1 MPTDAVLAPPASRAL
16 GLPQLELISPVSRAD
31 PFDDPAW
38 LFEPRYDGLPAVLY
52 QAGGSSRI
60 EVFADGSVEVQELV
74 SRVAEVLGGRDA
86 ILAGQIVAL
95 DRRGK
100 PVLQHLLREEGYIA
114 FAAVDLLWLDGSDLR
129 SQPLKTRKERLTELL
144 PEDTGPLYKVLT
156 IEEHGRAL
164 FAAIK
169 RMDLPGILA
178 KCLNDPYG
186 PATVWYE
193 ILNQGSR
200 APRSG
205 SVARAHH

>member
-1 MPTDAVLAPPASRAL
+1 MPTVLAPPASRAPT
-16 GLPQLELISPVSRAD
+16 LPQVELLAPVTRAD

-38 LFEPRYDGLPAVLY
+38 LFEPGYEGIPAVLY
-52 QAGGSSRI
+52 QAGGSSSI
-60 EVFADGSVEVQELV
+60 EVFGEVSVEVQGLV
-74 SRVAEVLGGRDA
+74 SRVAEVLGNHDA

-100 PVLQHLLREEGYIA
+100 PVLQHLLRGEGYLA

-129 SQPLKTRKERLTELL
+129 GQPLKTRKERLTDLL
-144 PEDTGPLYKVLT
+144 PEDTGPLYKVLA

-169 RMDLPGILA
+169 RMDLPGIIA
-178 KCLNDPYG
+178 KCRNDSYG

-193 ILNQGSR
+193 IRN
-200 APRSG
+200 P
-205 SVARAHH
+205 VARSPRAAHH